1 MSCEL
6 LAQAA
11 LPPAKIFRVPNGKKA
26 EWTLGEIV
34 FNFNFCFLTSSLPSC
49 SPIARLCEG
58 AVELRTPITLLT
70 ARTALLNGW
79 TNVLVGKLTP
89 DLQCSSTDASWEL
102 VSDNEK

>member
-11 LPPAKIFRVPNGKKA
+11 LPPAKIFRVPNGKEA
-26 EWTLGEIV
+26 EWTLGAFV
-34 FNFNFCFLTSSLPSC
+34 LYLNFCFLTPSLPSC
-49 SPIARLCEG
+49 YPIARLREG
-58 AVELRTPITLLT
+58 AVELRTPITLLA
-70 ARTALLNGW
+70 ARTVLMNGW

-89 DLQCSSTDASWEL
+89 DLQCSLTDASWEL